1 MKELEGL
8 EFRKGEKQTYF
19 EANDFRTDVKNCLV
33 YLNEDV
39 IKKQRGVVGHMIKKL
54 GANLLQG
61 KSLIDV
67 TLPIKIFE
75 PKSFL
80 EKVAFM

>member
-8 EFRKGEKQTYF
+8 KFKEGERSTFF
-19 EANDFRTDVKNCLV
+19 EENDFRTDPKNCLV

-39 IKKQRGVVGHMIKKL
+39 IKKQRGVVGHIIKKL
-54 GANLLQG
+54 GSNLIQG
-61 KSLIDV
+61 KSLIDI

-80 EKVAFM
+80 EKLAFM